1 MTTDTDRMT
10 DAPADAATQP
20 DVAAQAEAVASA
32 SAGAGPSGDEVSR
45 DPEPLAPPVPDTV
58 VTAAS
63 ELAAAGV
70 TSHAPDAVIPPAA
83 AATDKHLILIDGSG
97 YIFRAFHALPP
108 MVRPDGTHVNAVF
121 GFCQILA
128 KFLEGHTA
136 SHIAVV
142 FDTARATFRNDIYV
156 NYKAHRPEPPAE
168 LVPQFSLIRDATDA
182 FCVARLEQPGYE
194 ADDLIAAYAKAM
206 EAEGGRTTIVS
217 SDKDLMQLIRPSVCM
232 LDPIKLKTIREPE
245 VFEKFG
251 VTPDK
256 VVEVQALAGDA
267 TDNVPGVPGIGIKTA
282 AQLINEYGD
291 LETLLA
297 RAGEIKQPK
306 RREALIENA
315 EQARISRRL
324 VLLDDAC
331 PLPAPI
337 ETLATRA
344 PEPARL
350 RGFFEAQGFRTL
362 VSRLGLGGARA
373 SIPALVSAPAMQPA
387 ELGDVPFGPYVT
399 ITDEA
404 SLAGFLAGV
413 DGVLAIDCETDS
425 IDAFKARVIGIA
437 LATAPGRA
445 AYVPLLHGGGGD
457 MLTAPP
463 PTQLTQEA
471 ALALLRPV
479 LADPGIIKVLHNA
492 KYDIEVLGQP
502 GNGAVTIAPLDDTML
517 ISYSMEAGK
526 HGHSCDFL
534 AAQHLNHFPITY
546 DAVTGT
552 GRGRVTFDQVPLDR
566 ATAYAAE
573 DADVTLRLWL
583 KLRPKLRRAEALSLY
598 EQVERRMIH
607 VLAAMETAG
616 IKVDGAELARIGQDF
631 AERMVVLE
639 ASAHSVAGRAFNL
652 GSPKQLGEILFDEMG
667 LKGGKKGKSGA
678 YSTDAKVLEELAAQG
693 AELPRVVMQHRQ
705 LAKLK
710 STYIDGLTAQLAADG
725 RVHTD
730 FSMAV
735 TSTGR
740 LSSNEPNLQNI
751 PIRTKEGARIRQ
763 AFVAEPGHVLMSAD
777 YSQIELRLLAHLAD
791 VPTLRDAFEKGED
804 IHWRTAAEIFRL
816 DPAVVNRDAR
826 NRAKA
831 INFGI
836 IYGISAFGLGAQL
849 AIPAGEARAI
859 IDAYFAQYPGIRAE
873 MERLKDEARTH
884 GYVLSPFGRK
894 LWIANIA
901 SRDPILRAGAER
913 QAINAP
919 FQGGAAEVIKRAM
932 VRVPGALRGADLSAR
947 MLLQVHDELVL
958 EVPEAEVDA
967 TATLLRDTM
976 QNVAALRVPLLVEV
990 GHGRSWGDA
999 H

>member
-1 MTTDTDRMT
+1 MTTGIEGA
-10 DAPADAATQP
+10 AP
-20 DVAAQAEAVASA
+20 VA
-32 SAGAGPSGDEVSR
+32 
-45 DPEPLAPPVPDTV
+45 
-58 VTAAS
+58 
-63 ELAAAGV
+63 
-70 TSHAPDAVIPPAA
+70 
-83 AATDKHLILIDGSG
+83 DKHLILIDGSG
-97 YIFRAFHALPP
+97 YIFRAYHALPP
-108 MVRPDGTHVNAVF
+108 MIRGDGTHVNAVF

-142 FDTARATFRNDIYV
+142 FDTARTTFRNEIYTE
-156 NYKAHRPEPPAE
+156 YKAHRPEPPEE
-168 LVPQFSLIRDATDA
+168 LIPQFTLIRDATDA

-217 SDKDLMQLIRPSVCM
+217 SDKDLMQLIRASVTM
-232 LDPIKLKTIREPE
+232 LDPIKQKPIREPE

-306 RREALIENA
+306 RREALLENA
-315 EQARISRRL
+315 EKARISRRL

-337 ETLATRA
+337 ETLLTRA

-350 RGFFEAQGFRTL
+350 RGFFEAQGFRSL
-362 VSRLGLGGARA
+362 VSRLGLGDAKG
-373 SIPALVSAPAMQPA
+373 SIPSLVSAPAMLPA
-387 ELGDVPFGPYVT
+387 EVGDIPFGPYLT

-404 SLAGFLAGV
+404 ALAGFLAGV
-413 DGVLAIDCETDS
+413 DGVLALDCETDS
-425 IDAFKARVIGIA
+425 IDAFKARVVGIA

-445 AYVPLLHGGGGD
+445 AYIPLLHGGGGNSPRALTHD
-457 MLTAPP
+457 MLSAPP
-463 PTQLTQEA
+463 PAQLTQEA

-492 KYDIEVLGQP
+492 KYDIEVLAQP
-502 GNGAVTIAPLDDTML
+502 GNGAVTLAPVDDTML

-534 AAQHLNHFPITY
+534 AAQHLNHAPMTY
-546 DAVTGT
+546 DSVTGT
-552 GRGRVTFDQVPLDR
+552 GRGRVTFDEVPLDR

-573 DADVTLRLWL
+573 DADVALRLWL
-583 KLRPKLRRAEALSLY
+583 KLRPRLRKAESLTLY

-616 IKVDGAELARIGQDF
+616 IKVDGAELARIGHDF
-631 AERMVVLE
+631 ATRIAVLE
-639 ASAHSVAGRAFNL
+639 ETAHRVAGRAFNL

-667 LKGGKKGKSGA
+667 LKGGRKGKTGA

-693 AELPRVVMQHRQ
+693 AELPRVVMEHRQ

-710 STYIDGLTAQLAADG
+710 STYVEGLTAQLAADG
-725 RVHTD
+725 RIHTD

-763 AFVAEPGHVLMSAD
+763 AFVAERGHVLMSAD

-791 VPTLRDAFEKGED
+791 VPTLRDAFDKGED
-804 IHWRTAAEIFRL
+804 IHWRTAAEIFKL
-816 DPAVVNRDAR
+816 DPAVVNREAR

-849 AIPAGEARAI
+849 GIPAGEARTI

-884 GYVLSPFGRK
+884 GYVLSPFGRR

-901 SRDPILRAGAER
+901 AKDPMLRAGAER

-932 VRVPGALRGADLSAR
+932 VRVPGALRAKGLSAR

-958 EVPEAEVDA
+958 EVAEAEVEA
-967 TATLLRDTM
+967 TGAVLRDTM
-976 QNVAALRVPLLVEV
+976 QGVAQLRVPLLVEV
-990 GHGRSWGDA
+990 GHGRSWAEA